1 MPTSAIQHVGS
12 QENESPTIADCRR
25 CVARYVTLLRLSYDL
40 KSAIDRRAMAAG
52 GAPALH
58 KALTIIEQ
66 EIRTSMALMG
76 VNELAGLGPA
86 LLERAQPMVAPSVL
100 SAFPLLDEGY

>member
-1 MPTSAIQHVGS
+1 
-12 QENESPTIADCRR
+12 
-25 CVARYVTLLRLSYDL
+25 VAMGRLEGL
-40 KSAIDRRAMAAG
+40 AMAAG
-52 GAPALH
+52 GARALV

-76 VNELAGLGPA
+76 VIELSGLGPA
-86 LLERAQPMVAPSVL
+86 LLERGQPMVLPGVL